1 MSQKNRSKRSKRL
14 LWVILLV
21 LILSGAGGYAYYQF
35 VYLPAQNTGT
45 EQAALQ
51 TATARIGSLTLSAS
65 GTGTLITASETVFG
79 FETSGTV
86 TVLYVKPGDVVEA
99 GQVLAELDPVDAQAQ
114 YDSAKSAWLELTS
127 PLSIATAKQ
136 SVISAK
142 EAMNSAKYYYSYL
155 ISPDVFY
162 WQYKVQEAEQALSV
176 AQAAAATDSSA
187 EAQQKVAEAEKTLRT
202 MNAYLATAK
211 TTCETTY
218 VPDEFTVM
226 ETTTDPRTGVTTTEI
241 VYITDEETGEE
252 IPLIEAPS
260 DDDIEVARINYEL
273 ALARY
278 NEATYYLAALK
289 GEELPENAT
298 GSQLAK
304 VIQAEEDVATALEA
318 IHSTALLAPISGTI
332 LSVGFDVGTKI
343 STNANIN
350 SITIAD
356 LSQPELVFYMDES
369 DWVNVKVGYDVEVTF
384 DAIEDTI
391 FAGKVIQVDPT
402 LFSQGMT
409 SMVRGY
415 AQLDPIDPDTQLL
428 IGMSGAVDVISN
440 RAENVVLVPI
450 EALREISEGKYAV
463 FVMEDGEPVLRMVEV
478 GIQDLYYAE
487 IKSGLEAGET
497 VTTGIVETNQ

>member
-14 LWVILLV
+14 VWLIPVV
-21 LILSGAGGYAYYQF
+21 LILAGGGGFAYYQF

-51 TATARIGSLTLSAS
+51 TATARIGNLTLSAS
-65 GTGTLITASETVFG
+65 GTGTLVTASESVFG

-86 TVLYVKPGDVVEA
+86 TALYVKPGDVVEA
-99 GQVLAELDPVDAQAQ
+99 GQVLAELDPADAQAQ

-127 PLSIATAKQ
+127 PLSIATAEQ

-162 WQYKVQEAEQALSV
+162 WQDKVQEAEQALADV
-176 AQAAAATDSSA
+176 KAAATDSSA
-187 EAQQKVAEAEKTLRT
+187 EAQQKVTDAEKTFRT
-202 MNAYLATAK
+202 ANAYLVNAK
-211 TTCETTY
+211 SVYESTY
-218 VPDEFTVM
+218 VPDKFTVTK
-226 ETTTDPRTGVTTTEI
+226 TTTDPRTGVTTTEI
-241 VYITDEETGEE
+241 VYTTDEETGEE
-252 IPLIEAPS
+252 IPLIKAPS
-260 DDDIEVARINYEL
+260 DDDIEVARVNYEL
-273 ALARY
+273 ALAKY

-298 GSQLAK
+298 GSLLAK
-304 VIQAEEDVATALEA
+304 LTQAQEAVATAMETLNN
-318 IHSTALLAPISGTI
+318 TTLLAPTSGTV
-332 LSVGFDVGTKI
+332 LLVGFEVGTKI
-343 STNANIN
+343 STNANAN

-369 DWVNVKVGYDVEVTF
+369 DWVNVKVGYDVEITF
-384 DAIEDTI
+384 DALEDTI
-391 FAGKVIQVDPT
+391 FTGEVIQVDPT
-402 LFSQGMT
+402 LYSQGMT

-415 AQLDPIDPDTQLL
+415 AKLDPIDPGTQLL

-450 EALREISEGKYAV
+450 EALREISAGKYAV
-463 FVMEDGEPVLRMVEV
+463 FVLEGGEPVLRMVEV

-487 IKSGLEAGET
+487 IKSGLEAGEI